1 MIKKVSLIGLGAI
14 GAAYASR
21 LHKMD
26 SNCLQVIANEDRI
39 HRYQKNGIMVNGE
52 RYDFNYRTPF
62 DATEPA
68 DLLLISVK
76 YDGLDQALE
85 TIQNHVGPN
94 TIIMSLM
101 NGIASEDIIAEKFGS
116 DQILHAMCVAIDAL
130 RTGTTITFTNI
141 GKICFGDTKN
151 AIESQKV
158 DSVKEL
164 FNRASI
170 PYEVPE
176 NILHSMWWKFMINVG
191 VNQTSAILN
200 APYKVFQQIPESR
213 ELMISAMEEVILLA
227 QKNGIQLSKED
238 LSKFEKILLEDLSP
252 DGKTSMLQDI
262 EAGRKTEVDYLAGTV
277 SKLGQQLHV
286 PTPINDMFY
295 QIIKVLEK
303 KNAHFAQ

>member
-1 MIKKVSLIGLGAI
+1 MIRKVSLIGLGGI

-26 SNCLQVIANEDRI
+26 PTCLQVIANEERI
-39 HRYQKNGIMVNGE
+39 HRYQEHGVTVNGE
-52 RYDFNYRTPF
+52 RYDFNYKTPF
-62 DATEPA
+62 DETEPA

-85 TIQNHVGPN
+85 GVQNHVGQN

-101 NGIASEDIIAEKFGS
+101 NGIASEDIIAEQFGS

-130 RTGTTITFTNI
+130 RTGTSITFTNI
-141 GKICFGDTKN
+141 GRICFGDTKN
-151 AIESQKV
+151 ATVSQKI

-164 FNRASI
+164 FDRASV

-176 NILHSMWWKFMINVG
+176 DILHSMWWKFMINVG

-213 ELMISAMEEVILLA
+213 ELMSSAMKEVVHLA
-227 QKNGIQLSKED
+227 QKKGIQLSKGD
-238 LSKFEKILLEDLSP
+238 LNKFEKILLEDLSP
-252 DGKTSMLQDI
+252 EGKTSMLQDI

-277 SKLGQQLHV
+277 SKLGQELQV

-295 QIIKVLEK
+295 QIIKVIEK
-303 KNAHFAQ
+303 KNIHFS